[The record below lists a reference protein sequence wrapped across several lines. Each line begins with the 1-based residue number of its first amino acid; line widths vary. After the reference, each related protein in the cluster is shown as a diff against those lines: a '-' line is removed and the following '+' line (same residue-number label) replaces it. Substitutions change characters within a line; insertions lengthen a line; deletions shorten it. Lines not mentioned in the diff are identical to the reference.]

1 MPNKIFISSVRKF
14 FHVLIYPINHETT
27 AEWTEF
33 TKNPINLPFQIIS
46 NYHLGNSL
54 QKHLHNQQKALS
66 TLKRLSL
73 KIKKKSLIDHKKPLK
88 KKKSNILEQH
98 QKYDHLLRNHLK
110 MKNH

>member
-73 KIKKKSLIDHKKPLK
+73 KIKKKSLIDHKKPFK
-88 KKKSNILEQH
+88 KKKKQ
-98 QKYDHLLRNHLK
+98 YT
-110 MKNH
+110 